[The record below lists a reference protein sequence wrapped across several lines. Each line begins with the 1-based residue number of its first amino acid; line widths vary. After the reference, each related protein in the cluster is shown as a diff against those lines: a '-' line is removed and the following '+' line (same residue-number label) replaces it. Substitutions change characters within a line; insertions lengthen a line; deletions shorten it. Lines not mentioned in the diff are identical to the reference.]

1 MDELIDELV
10 YKVDQLEHSCA
21 EAHAI
26 ILELK
31 QGEDNGKF
39 RRIQFKPEDR
49 QVTLRDSK

>member
-1 MDELIDELV
+1 MEMNEVIDELV

-31 QGEDNGKF
+31 EGKDNGKF
-39 RRIQFKPEDR
+39 RRTQFKPKDR
-49 QVTLRDSK
+49 QTAL

>member
-1 MDELIDELV
+1 MEMNELIDELV

-31 QGEDNGKF
+31 EGKENAKF
-39 RRIQFKPEDR
+39 RRIQLKSKDR
-49 QVTLRDSK
+49 QVTF